1 MADSLADLVRAV
13 WNGMELAG
21 ELGSLLKIELRLQH
35 AIAEGQKEWE
45 QRLPLFRVVEYGLG
59 GETKE
64 KYVGF
69 VEGRDQD
76 FWSKAEQLTL
86 HALRKYAA
94 KQSANGKAIARR
106 LFAEDAE
113 HGFALIDLCR
123 KRFDVVLMNPP
134 FGEATGTAQPLV
146 ERDIPE
152 GANDIYAAFVTRMR
166 ELLSTAGMLG
176 AITSRAFFVGRDLR
190 LFRRFAHE
198 RGARLSRD
206 LGGGVLDN
214 AMVRDGSVRAQV
226 DRGSTVHLRCEDE

>member
-1 MADSLADLVRAV
+1 MDAGPAGVQRFGIPRAERPLIAKTNVVIAEPMPGEPDLLEEFLRELREDRLEGLIREALAIAPEKTVRATKAMADSLADLVRAV

-35 AIAEGQKEWE
+35 AITEGQKEWE
-45 QRLPLFRVVEYGLG
+45 QRLPLFRVLEYGLG

-69 VEGRDQD
+69 VAGRDQD

-123 KRFDVVLMNPP
+123 KRFDVVLNKS
-134 FGEATGTAQPLV
+134 AV
-146 ERDIPE
+146 W
-152 GANDIYAAFVTRMR
+152 
-166 ELLSTAGMLG
+166 
-176 AITSRAFFVGRDLR
+176 
-190 LFRRFAHE
+190 
-198 RGARLSRD
+198 
-206 LGGGVLDN
+206 
-214 AMVRDGSVRAQV
+214 
-226 DRGSTVHLRCEDE
+226 